1 MMWYNIPMDNG
12 VITNTTTVVIGLA
25 TAALAGGLLTG
36 LVNYTKSQRARR
48 RRIVAEAVEVAFDRV
63 EILYKIRR
71 RPTDSA
77 LLGKDELT
85 IRDEM
90 HRIQSKTEY
99 YIAILSSE
107 SVWFGACYEKLI
119 GEIKKQTEPL
129 LQEAWEQKP
138 EGVGVKLKAAKHPDL
153 KAARKEF
160 ILETQRY
167 FSPLRRIY
175 FASVFRLWR
184 SIHRGQS

>member
-1 MMWYNIPMDNG
+1 MGNG
-12 VITNTTTVVIGLA
+12 TITDTSTVVIGLI

-36 LVNYTKSQRARR
+36 FVHYTKSQRVRR
-48 RRIVAEAVEVAFDRV
+48 RRIIAEAVEVAFDRV

-71 RPTDSA
+71 RPTNPT
-77 LLGKDELT
+77 LLAQDEIN

-107 SVWFGACYEKLI
+107 SVWLGSCYEKLI
-119 GEIKKQTEPL
+119 SEIKRQTEPL
-129 LQEAWEQKP
+129 LQLAWDQKP
-138 EGVGVKLKAAKHPDL
+138 QGVGVKLKGATHPDL
-153 KAARKEF
+153 KGARKEF

-167 FSPLRRIY
+167 FNLPRRIY
-175 FASVFRLWR
+175 FATLFRVRRLV
-184 SIHRGQS
+184 HHG

>member
-1 MMWYNIPMDNG
+1 MDSG
-12 VITNTTTVVIGLA
+12 LTTNTVTVMIGLA
-25 TAALAGGLLTG
+25 SAALAGGLLTG

-71 RPTDSA
+71 RPIDPA
-77 LLGKDELT
+77 LLAKDELA

-119 GEIKKQTEPL
+119 SEIKKQTEPL

-138 EGVGVKLKAAKHPDL
+138 SGVGIKLKTAKHPDL
-153 KAARKEF
+153 KAVRKEF

-184 SIHRGQS
+184 SIHREQS